1 MRGLG
6 LSREGR
12 GHLQMSGPQRGGAW
26 LPTPGRKPKVPTWP
40 GPLFDPLGEP
50 PTPMRRSPHWKIRE
64 QFCQSKGTKVTETGQ
79 EERKMAGGSQ
89 YTQPSGDTS
98 TLQ

>member
-12 GHLQMSGPQRGGAW
+12 GHLQMSGPQRGGAR
-26 LPTPGRKPKVPTWP
+26 LPTPGRKPQIPTWP

-50 PTPMRRSPHWKIRE
+50 PTPMRGSPHWKMR
-64 QFCQSKGTKVTETGQ
+64 
-79 EERKMAGGSQ
+79 
-89 YTQPSGDTS
+89 
-98 TLQ
+98 